1 MHYATRLLLLLCLP
15 ALCWAAT
22 VYRWVDADG
31 VVHFSD
37 QPQPG
42 AVKIQIREPQSY
54 TPAPTPAAGRVAPN
68 VKTQTEPHDYQNC
81 AVSVPGGSGGD
92 DQTLMNADSVTI
104 TVQMQPTLRPGDLLT
119 VQLDGTNLTPLNG
132 TRYEISPID
141 RGAHTVT
148 AMVRGAGGEVLCQS
162 PVVTFNVHQPSVLG
176 PKPH

>member
-1 MHYATRLLLLLCLP
+1 MHQATRLILLLCLP

-54 TPAPTPAAGRVAPN
+54 TPSPTPAAGKSAPN
-68 VKTQTEPHDYQNC
+68 AKPQTEAHDYQSC
-81 AVSVPGGSGGD
+81 EVSVPGAGGD
-92 DQTLMNADSVTI
+92 QSLMNADSVTVS
-104 TVQMQPTLRPGDLLT
+104 VQMQPGLRQGDQLI
-119 VQLDGTNLTPLNG
+119 VQLDGTNLTPLNS

-141 RGAHTVT
+141 RGAHTAT
-148 AMVRGAGGEVLCQS
+148 AIVRGSAGEVLCQS
-162 PVVTFNVHQPSVLG
+162 PVVNFFVHQPSVLG

>member
-1 MHYATRLLLLLCLP
+1 MCLP

-54 TPAPTPAAGRVAPN
+54 TPGPTPATSKVAPN
-68 VKTQTEPHDYQNC
+68 VKPQTEPHDYQNC
-81 AVSVPGGSGGD
+81 EVSVPGAGGD
-92 DQTLMNADSVTI
+92 QSLMNSDSVTV
-104 TVQMQPTLRPGDLLT
+104 TVQMQPALRQGDQLT

-141 RGAHTVT
+141 RGAHV
-148 AMVRGAGGEVLCQS
+148 ASAVVRSASGDVLCQS
-162 PVVTFNVHQPSVLG
+162 PAVNFYVHQPSVLG

>member
-1 MHYATRLLLLLCLP
+1 MHQATRLLLLLCLP

-54 TPAPTPAAGRVAPN
+54 TPSPTPATGKAAPN
-68 VKTQTEPHDYQNC
+68 VKQQTEPHEYQSC
-81 AVSVPGGSGGD
+81 EVSVPGAGGD
-92 DQTLMNADSVTI
+92 QSLMNADSVTV
-104 TVQMQPTLRPGDLLT
+104 TVQMQPTLRAGDQLT
-119 VQLDGTNLTPLNG
+119 VQLDGTNLTPLNS

-141 RGAHTVT
+141 RGAHTAT
-148 AMVRGAGGEVLCQS
+148 AIVRGAGGEVLCQS
-162 PVVTFNVHQPSVLG
+162 PVVNFYVHQPSVLG